1 MVYGIRPSPTSC
13 CWDCKYYDV
22 ESRYCSNLET
32 KTSRFGLCPDKIGV
46 LENEANERKK
56 VMIRIYGDDFDEYD
70 EEIKKRYEEV
80 K

>member
-22 ESRYCSNLET
+22 ESRFCSNLET
-32 KTSRFGLCPDKIGV
+32 KTSRFGLCHDKTEVIG
-46 LENEANERKK
+46 NEANERKK
-56 VMIRIYGDDFDEYD
+56 VMERIYGEGFDEND
-70 EEIKKRYEEV
+70 EEIKKRYKEV

>member
-56 VMIRIYGDDFDEYD
+56 VIERIYGEGFDEYD
-70 EEIKKRYEEV
+70 EELRELNEED
-80 K
+80 